1 MLKKINRIA
10 VSLFFP
16 LVLLICAVAF
26 SDENGGGKEGV
37 VTYVE
42 GSAKKQKLEDIKW
55 ANIYKN
61 SQVIGGERVRTFT
74 QSRAELKLAE
84 LDEIRMAPKTTIDIL
99 KLYAETKDK
108 IREANILLQEGDLW
122 ANVSS
127 KDKKDMSFS
136 IGTPVAVAAITG
148 TILRMSVTT
157 DSSAELKVYHGE
169 VILSH
174 GPQSNK
180 AIPRNITPH
189 EIPGPHEV
197 PGPREVSLEEWA
209 LIVKSM
215 QKVKVD
221 KNGRVIH
228 SGDFSRNDED
238 EKTDWVLWNL
248 TRDQQKRDE

>member
-1 MLKKINRIA
+1 MPR
-10 VSLFFP
+10 
-16 LVLLICAVAF
+16 
-26 SDENGGGKEGV
+26 
-37 VTYVE
+37 
-42 GSAKKQKLEDIKW
+42 
-55 ANIYKN
+55 
-61 SQVIGGERVRTFT
+61 
-74 QSRAELKLAE
+74 
-84 LDEIRMAPKTTIDIL
+84 
-99 KLYAETKDK
+99 
-108 IREANILLQEGDLW
+108 
-122 ANVSS
+122 
-127 KDKKDMSFS
+127 
-136 IGTPVAVAAITG
+136 
-148 TILRMSVTT
+148 
-157 DSSAELKVYHGE
+157 
-169 VILSH
+169 
-174 GPQSNK
+174 QSNK